1 MKEILLKD
9 QTTGKNIIW
18 AADDYPN
25 FQPTDEIIFDDIN
38 LIKPRFEKVKSQQK
52 SRTKKRAEIFTPS
65 WICNLQN
72 NLIDEK
78 YFGRADVFNVA
89 KDKSWTPN
97 TEKIFFVENDWQ
109 DYILQKR
116 LEITCGEAPYLVS
129 RYDTST
135 GAPIQIEN
143 RIGLLDRK
151 FRVVNENTT
160 TETDW
165 TEWAV
170 KAVQSCYGY
179 EFQGDNLFLARQ
191 NIFYSFI
198 EYFERQFD
206 KKPAREI
213 LKDVAEII
221 SWNLWQMDGLKFTIP
236 FAKIDKGFDLF
247 ESFLPQNQIYCQIKD
262 WQTGEIV
269 QCKNLLRGG
278 F

>member
-9 QTTGKNIIW
+9 QTTKKNIIW
-18 AADDYPN
+18 AADDYKN

-38 LIKPRFEKVKSQQK
+38 LIKPRFEKVREQQK

-78 YFGRADVFNVA
+78 YFGRANVFNVA
-89 KDKSWTPN
+89 KGKIWTP
-97 TEKIFFVENDWQ
+97 TPEKIFFVENDWQ

-129 RYDTST
+129 RYDTVT

-151 FRVVNENTT
+151 FRIVNENTA

-165 TEWAV
+165 INWAV

-191 NIFYSFI
+191 NIFLSFI

-206 KKPAREI
+206 KKPALKI
-213 LKDVAEII
+213 LKNVAEII
-221 SWNLWQMDGLKFTIP
+221 SWNLWQMDGLKFTVP
-236 FAKIDKGFDLF
+236 FAKVVTDIF
-247 ESFLPQNQIYCQIKD
+247 ESFLPENQVYCQIKD
-262 WQTGEIV
+262 WQTGGILPFHEI
-269 QCKNLLRGG
+269 RD
-278 F
+278 